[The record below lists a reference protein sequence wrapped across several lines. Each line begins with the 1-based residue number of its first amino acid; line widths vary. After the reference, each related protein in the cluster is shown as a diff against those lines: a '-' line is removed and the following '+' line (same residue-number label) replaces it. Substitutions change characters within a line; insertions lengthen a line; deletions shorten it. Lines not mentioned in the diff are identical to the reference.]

1 MSEFRSGRHSELAAS
16 LLSFLYKPPII
27 EPSRMVL
34 SLSHLRAC
42 TYTRPRQHRP
52 TSPTNQLDALSADLI
67 LALLFSLSRYLS
79 IHSPSLVYLAVPVH
93 RLLCFRKPTKSPH
106 MQPSRSNPL
115 RCLRR
120 HREREARV

>member
-52 TSPTNQLDALSADLI
+52 TSPTNQLDALSADPRATL
-67 LALLFSLSRYLS
+67 LALSRYLS

-93 RLLCFRKPTKSPH
+93 RLLCFRKPTKPPH
-106 MQPSRSNPL
+106 AAQP
-115 RCLRR
+115 
-120 HREREARV
+120 